1 MLKKH
6 KILALIMAAVLLS
19 TGTTPVI
26 AVENTAID
34 ILFVVNDTTEKERVL
49 SQSKINEFRNDI
61 KLEVITQSDLRS
73 QRLPEIEAIA
83 IHETNVDQY
92 PVGKLYAS
100 GIRVYIYGDLTIND
114 YIAYTG
120 QKEFTSQVPVYNLDG
135 SFSGNYVERSFSGE
149 QRSAKQYQII
159 CDPKDDSL
167 GLLCTIDKKD
177 DGNKLESYLNI
188 IAKNYIEATQ
198 QQRATIVSSDY
209 DIAHYFYSDSCS
221 IHLTWILYRNYSEE
235 DPTYDYFALESR
247 VWGTADNSASITQ
260 TTCEHAMVY
269 SSDHIIDSGPESDSS
284 ADSISFTLD
293 LGEGG
298 VTGGS
303 ITYNYSL
310 DASPNITRDTSNYP
324 RSISWTAKQRF
335 FGSVLD
341 DTIFKFATSWA
352 STGTLAAIKVN
363 YSNMVST
370 SAMGVGI
377 GVNSGIQ
384 TETISFNY

>member
-1 MLKKH
+1 MLKKY
-6 KILALIMAAVLLS
+6 KILALIMVIVLLF
-19 TGTTPVI
+19 TAAAPVL
-26 AVENTAID
+26 AVENPAID
-34 ILFVVNDTTEKERVL
+34 ILFVVNDSAEKERVL
-49 SQSKINEFRNDI
+49 SQSKINEFRSDI

-73 QRLPEIEAIA
+73 QRFPETKAIA
-83 IHETNVDQY
+83 IHQTAVDQY
-92 PVGKLYAS
+92 PVNSLYAS

-120 QKEFTSQVPVYNLDG
+120 QKEFTSRVPVYNLDG
-135 SFSGNYVERSFSGE
+135 SFSGDYVERSFSGE
-149 QRSAKQYQII
+149 QKNAKQYQII
-159 CDPKDDSL
+159 CDPQDDSI

-188 IAKNYIEATQ
+188 IANNYIEATQ

-209 DIAHYFYSDSCS
+209 DIVHYFYNDSCS
-221 IHLTWILYRNYSEE
+221 IHLTWILYRNYNEE

-247 VWGTADNSASITQ
+247 VWGTSNNTASIIQ

-269 SSDHIIDSGPESDSS
+269 STDHIIDSGPESDSS

-293 LGEGG
+293 FGEGG
-298 VTGGS
+298 VSGGS

-324 RSISWTAKQRF
+324 RSISWTAKKRF

-341 DTIFKFATSWA
+341 NTIFKFATSWA

-363 YSNMVST
+363 YSNT
-370 SAMGVGI
+370 ITTLAMGVGI
-377 GVNSGIQ
+377 NVNSGMQ
-384 TETISFNY
+384 TESISFNY